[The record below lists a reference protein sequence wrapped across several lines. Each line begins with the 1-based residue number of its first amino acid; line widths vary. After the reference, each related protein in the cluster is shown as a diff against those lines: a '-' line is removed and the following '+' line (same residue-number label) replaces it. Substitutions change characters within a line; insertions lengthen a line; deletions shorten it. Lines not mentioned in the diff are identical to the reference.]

1 MGRSGIGLRREDG
14 GGGVGGDVGG
24 DVEGEGRGVGKGL
37 GGGVVEHAAI
47 AAIITARSRV
57 RTGGPGRLGSG
68 W

>member
-14 GGGVGGDVGG
+14 VGDVGGDVGG
-24 DVEGEGRGVGKGL
+24 NVEVEGRGDGRGE

-57 RTGGPGRLGSG
+57 RTGGPRRLGSG

>member
-1 MGRSGIGLRREDG
+1 MGRSGIGLRREG
-14 GGGVGGDVGG
+14 GGG
-24 DVEGEGRGVGKGL
+24 DVEGEGAGE

>member
-14 GGGVGGDVGG
+14 GGDVGG
-24 DVEGEGRGVGKGL
+24 NVEVEGRGGGRGE
-37 GGGVVEHAAI
+37 GGGVVEHAEI

-68 W
+68 G